1 MPKTRSVEECA
12 AEFLLEKTAGET
24 RRAYDRSLKD
34 FLTYAKAETPE
45 DLSGVDRA
53 AVVRFR
59 NYLRE
64 SRKCS
69 PAYVN
74 RALSAVSGLFK
85 WLLVEE
91 VIQTNPCDLVRRYK
105 VSAESRTE
113 GLSEEEVQAM
123 IDATKDGSL
132 RGLRDRA
139 ILVTLYYE
147 GLRRGSLAR
156 LDLRDLRGHRQM
168 LVLRETKTSDY
179 KEIPLRREVER
190 AIDDYVTVLETERGI
205 SLGERDP
212 VFVSLS
218 DRAMGLRLTPD
229 AILKVVKARARQAG
243 IRRRVVA
250 HSMRHATATHALDH
264 GAKIEEVA
272 ELLTHD
278 EIRSTQK
285 YDRKRKGRSK
295 AAAAALP
302 SMAI

>member
-1 MPKTRSVEECA
+1 MPKTRSIEECTQ
-12 AEFLLEKTAGET
+12 EFLLEKTAGET
-24 RRAYDRSLKD
+24 RRAYLRSLKD
-34 FLTYAKAETPE
+34 FLAYAKVVIPE
-45 DLSGVDRA
+45 DLTGVDRA
-53 AVVRFR
+53 TVVRFR
-59 NYLRE
+59 NRLRE
-64 SRKCS
+64 GKGCS

-74 RALSAVSGLFK
+74 RTLAAVSGFFK
-85 WLLVEE
+85 WLQVEE
-91 VIQTNPCDLVRRYK
+91 VIRFNPCDLVRRYK

-123 IDATKDGSL
+123 IDVTKDGTL

-156 LDLRDLRGHRQM
+156 LDMRDLRGHRHI
-168 LVLRETKTSDY
+168 LVLRQTKTSDY
-179 KEIPLRREVER
+179 KEIPLRPEVER
-190 AIDDYVTVLETERGI
+190 TIDDYVTVLSTEKGI
-205 SLGERDP
+205 ELGERDP

-218 DRAMGLRLTPD
+218 DRAMGGRLTPD

-250 HSMRHATATHALDH
+250 HSVRHATATHALDH